1 MQIQLSVSARARA
14 KAAPEA
20 APAAQGKVKP
30 RAKAAVEMVG
40 AKAQTKRA
48 VKRTAKD
55 LAPTAMLDTLT
66 GIAGAEV
73 KLAKHK
79 SIAKGYC
86 VNIEGVAR
94 GKTSALAKLLAGIK
108 WPKRKTGAALSVNAK
123 NALVVKGG
131 NGASSV
137 TVGPIV
143 AVSYNANSKVPR
155 VLHVTVKD
163 RRVAIDLFDKAAV
176 EKLFALA
183 EAK

>member
-1 MQIQLSVSARARA
+1 MKIQLSTSAGARARA
-14 KAAPEA
+14 QAAPEPQSKTKA
-20 APAAQGKVKP
+20 
-30 RAKAAVEMVG
+30 RTKAAVEMVG
-40 AKAQTKRA
+40 SPKAAPKRA
-48 VKRTAKD
+48 AKRTAKD

-86 VNIEGVAR
+86 VSIEGVAR
-94 GKTSALAKLLAGIK
+94 GKTTALAKLLAGIK
-108 WPKRKTGAALSVNAK
+108 WPKRKSGAALAVNAK
-123 NALVVKGG
+123 NALVVTGVGSK
-131 NGASSV
+131 SV

-155 VLHVTVKD
+155 VLHVIVKD
-163 RRVAIDLFDKAAV
+163 RRVAIDLFDKASV

-183 EAK
+183 GV